1 MKKLNLRKSKEL
13 YERATKIIPGGA
25 SSSLRG
31 YPFYAPHPIFID
43 RGKGSKVYDVEG
55 NEYIDYLCAFGAV
68 ILGHCH
74 PKVTESVKQQLEKGT
89 MFGTVYELEIK
100 ASEKI
105 KKMVPS
111 VEMVRFACSG
121 TEATMTTLRIAR
133 GYTGKDKVIKFEG
146 HYHGH
151 HDYACISYQPAS
163 SDCGSRISPNKIPIS
178 PGVPEAILQTVIVL
192 PWNDLE
198 VVKKVVK
205 RRGNEIAGIITEP
218 MMGNGGMI
226 FPQKDYLKGLRK
238 IASENDIVLIFDE
251 VWSGFRIAK
260 GGAAEYFGVEPD
272 LHTFAK
278 AMANGYPIAAFGGK
292 KEIMSSVGAGKIFHG
307 GTYAANPLS
316 LAATY
321 ATLNEL
327 DNERRYK
334 EFYKLGNR
342 LTEGLREAAER
353 GGQNIY
359 IPGFAGFYNLF
370 FTDKREFK
378 DWRDAQQNIDNAKY
392 EKWVW
397 EMYKRGIYHSTP
409 DTYERVNLSMAHAE
423 EDIEKTIQAAEEA
436 FKGVK

>member
-1 MKKLNLRKSKEL
+1 MNLGKSKDL
-13 YERATKIIPGGA
+13 YERAIRIIPGGA

-31 YPFYAPHPIFID
+31 YPFYTPHPIFID
-43 RGKGSKVYDVEG
+43 RGRGSKVYDVEG
-55 NEYIDYLCAFGAV
+55 NEYVDYLCAFGAV

-89 MFGTVYELEIK
+89 MFGTVCELEIK
-100 ASEKI
+100 AAEKI
-105 KKMVPS
+105 VKMVPS

-133 GYTGKDKVIKFEG
+133 GYTGKEKIIKFEG

-163 SDCGSRISPNKIPIS
+163 SDCGSRICPNKIPIS
-178 PGVPEAILQTVIVL
+178 PGVPEAILQTMIVL

-198 VVKKVVK
+198 VVEKMIK

-226 FPQKDYLKGLRK
+226 FPQKDYLKGLRE
-238 IASENDIVLIFDE
+238 IASEHDIVLIFDE
-251 VWSGFRIAK
+251 VWSGFRIAR
-260 GGAAEYFGVEPD
+260 GGASEYFGIEPD

-292 KEIMSSVGAGKIFHG
+292 KEIMSSVGVGKIFHG

-327 DNERRYK
+327 DKDERYK
-334 EFYKLGNR
+334 EFYKRGYS
-342 LTEGLREAAER
+342 LTEGLREVAER
-353 GGQNIY
+353 TGNNIY

-370 FTDKREFK
+370 FTDKEDFK
-378 DWRDAQQNIDNAKY
+378 DWRDAEQNIDNVKY
-392 EKWVW
+392 EKWAW
-397 EMYKRGIYHSTP
+397 EMYKRGVYHSTP
-409 DTYERVNLSMAHAE
+409 DTFERVNLSMAHTE

-436 FKGVK
+436 FKRIK